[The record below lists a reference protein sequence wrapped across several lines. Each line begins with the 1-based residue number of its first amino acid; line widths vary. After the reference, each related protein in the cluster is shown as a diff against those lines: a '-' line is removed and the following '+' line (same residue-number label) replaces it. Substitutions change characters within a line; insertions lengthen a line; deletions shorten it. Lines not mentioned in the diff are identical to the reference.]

1 VKILVTGGAGFIG
14 SNFIH
19 LFLGSAKFKE
29 SQLFL
34 LDALTYAGNE
44 KTLKELLID
53 ERIKFIKG
61 NICDS
66 ELVGN
71 LTKEVDVVVNFA
83 AESHVDRSI
92 ALPNEFIES
101 NILGTHN
108 LLFHSMKNN
117 IKKFIQVSTD
127 EVYGS
132 IENGS
137 WDETKPLEPNSPYSA
152 SKASADL
159 IARSYF
165 QTYHFPV
172 IITRCSNNF
181 GPYQNLEK
189 FIPKSI
195 TSALNGKPI
204 EIYGNGANIRD
215 WIHVS
220 DHCRA
225 LLLLIDVGIAGEVYN
240 IGSGNELSN
249 LDLAK
254 IISSLMNLPETD
266 LKFVADRKGHD
277 QRYSVNYSKIEKL
290 GFKPAG
296 DFNKLLGETIAW
308 YKSNPNWWSQQN

>member
-19 LFLGSAKFKE
+19 LFLESAKFKE

-34 LDALTYAGNE
+34 LDAMTYAGNE

-117 IKKFIQVSTD
+117 VKKFIQVSTD

-159 IARSYF
+159 VARSYF

-195 TSALNGKPI
+195 TSALNGNPI
-204 EIYGNGANIRD
+204 EIYGNGSNIRD

-249 LDLAK
+249 LDLAQK
-254 IISSLMNLPETD
+254 ILSLMNLPEAN
-266 LKFVADRKGHD
+266 LKFITDRKGHD

-290 GFKPAG
+290 GFKPVK
-296 DFNKLLGETIAW
+296 DFNRLLSETIVW

>member
-19 LFLGSAKFKE
+19 LFLESAKFKE

-34 LDALTYAGNE
+34 LDAMTYAGNE
-44 KTLKELLID
+44 KTLRELLID

-117 IKKFIQVSTD
+117 VKKFIQVSTD

-132 IENGS
+132 IEHGS

-159 IARSYF
+159 VARSYF

-195 TSALNGKPI
+195 TSALSGNPI
-204 EIYGNGANIRD
+204 EIYGNGTNIRD

-225 LLLLIDVGIAGEVYN
+225 LLLLIDVGTAGEVYN

-249 LDLAK
+249 LDLAQK
-254 IISSLMNLPETD
+254 ILSLMNLPEAN
-266 LKFVADRKGHD
+266 LKFITDRKGHD

-290 GFKPAG
+290 GFQPVK
-296 DFNKLLGETIAW
+296 DFNRLLSETIVW

>member
-1 VKILVTGGAGFIG
+1 MKILVTGGAGFIG

-19 LFLGSAKFKE
+19 LFLKSAKFKE

-34 LDALTYAGNE
+34 LDAMTYAGNE
-44 KTLKELLID
+44 KTLRELLIN
-53 ERIKFIKG
+53 ERVKFIKG

-108 LLFHSMKNN
+108 LLFNSMKNN
-117 IKKFIQVSTD
+117 VKKFIQVSTD

-132 IENGS
+132 IEIGS
-137 WDETKPLEPNSPYSA
+137 WDETEPLEPNSPYSA

-165 QTYHFPV
+165 KTYHFPV

-195 TSALNGKPI
+195 TSGLNGKPI
-204 EIYGNGANIRD
+204 EIYGSGTNIRD

-254 IISSLMNLPETD
+254 IISNLMNLPETD
-266 LKFVADRKGHD
+266 LQFIADRKGHD

-290 GFKPAG
+290 GFEPAR
-296 DFNKLLGETIAW
+296 DFNKQLGETIEW

>member
-34 LDALTYAGNE
+34 LDAMTYAGNE

-117 IKKFIQVSTD
+117 VKKFIQVSTD

-132 IENGS
+132 IEHGS

-159 IARSYF
+159 VARSYF

-195 TSALNGKPI
+195 TSALNGNPI
-204 EIYGNGANIRD
+204 EIYGNGTNIRD
-215 WIHVS
+215 WIHVL

-225 LLLLIDVGIAGEVYN
+225 LLLLIEVGIAGEVYN

-249 LDLAK
+249 LDLAQK
-254 IISSLMNLPETD
+254 ILSLMNLPEAN
-266 LKFVADRKGHD
+266 LKFITDRKGHD

-290 GFKPAG
+290 GFQPVR
-296 DFNKLLGETIAW
+296 DFNRLLIETIAW

>member
-1 VKILVTGGAGFIG
+1 MKILVTGGAGFIG
-14 SNFIH
+14 SNFIRI
-19 LFLGSAKFKE
+19 FLESAKFKE
-29 SQLFL
+29 SQLLL
-34 LDALTYAGNE
+34 LDAMTYAGNE
-44 KTLKELLID
+44 KTLNELLINK
-53 ERIKFIKG
+53 RVNFIKG
-61 NICDS
+61 NICDP
-66 ELVGN
+66 ELVSRA
-71 LTKEVDVVVNFA
+71 TKEADVVVNFA

-101 NILGTHN
+101 NILGAHN
-108 LLFHSMKNN
+108 LLFYSMKNN

-137 WDETKPLEPNSPYSA
+137 WDETKSLEPNSPYSA

-172 IITRCSNNF
+172 IITRSSNNF
-181 GPYQNLEK
+181 GPYQNIEK

-195 TSALNGKPI
+195 TSALNGNPI
-204 EIYGNGANIRD
+204 EIYGNGTNIRD

-225 LLLLIDVGIAGEVYN
+225 LLLLIDVGVAGQIYN
-240 IGSGNELSN
+240 IGSGDELSN

-254 IISSLMNLPETD
+254 KILKLMNLPQTD
-266 LKFVADRKGHD
+266 FQFIADRKGHD
-277 QRYSVNYSKIEKL
+277 QRYSVDYSKIEKL
-290 GFKPAG
+290 GFKPLR
-296 DFNKLLGETIAW
+296 DFDTLLGETIEW
-308 YKSNPNWWSQQN
+308 YVSNPNWWSNKN

>member
-19 LFLGSAKFKE
+19 LFLESAKFKE
-29 SQLFL
+29 SQLYL
-34 LDALTYAGNE
+34 LDAMTYAGNE

-117 IKKFIQVSTD
+117 VKKFIQVSTD

-132 IENGS
+132 IGHGS

-159 IARSYF
+159 VARSYF

-195 TSALNGKPI
+195 TSALNGNPI
-204 EIYGNGANIRD
+204 EIYGNGTNIRD

-225 LLLLIDVGIAGEVYN
+225 LLLLIDAGIAGEVYN

-249 LDLAK
+249 LHLAQK
-254 IISSLMNLPETD
+254 ILSLMNLPEVN
-266 LKFVADRKGHD
+266 LKFITDRKGHD

-290 GFKPAG
+290 GFQPVK
-296 DFNKLLGETIAW
+296 DFNRLLSDTIVW

>member
-1 VKILVTGGAGFIG
+1 L
-14 SNFIH
+14 
-19 LFLGSAKFKE
+19 
-29 SQLFL
+29 
-34 LDALTYAGNE
+34 
-44 KTLKELLID
+44 
-53 ERIKFIKG
+53 
-61 NICDS
+61 
-66 ELVGN
+66 
-71 LTKEVDVVVNFA
+71 VVNFA

-117 IKKFIQVSTD
+117 VKKFIQVSTD

-132 IENGS
+132 IVNGS

-165 QTYHFPV
+165 QTYNFPV

-204 EIYGNGANIRD
+204 EIYGNGTNIRD

-254 IISSLMNLPETD
+254 IISNLMNLPETD

-290 GFKPAG
+290 GFKPAR
-296 DFNKLLGETIAW
+296 DLHKLLGATIEW
-308 YKSNPNWWSQQN
+308 YKSNSNWWSQQN

>member
-19 LFLGSAKFKE
+19 LFLESAKFKE

-34 LDALTYAGNE
+34 LDAMTYAGNE

-117 IKKFIQVSTD
+117 VKKFIQVSTD

-132 IENGS
+132 IEHGS

-159 IARSYF
+159 VARSYF

-195 TSALNGKPI
+195 TSALNGNPI
-204 EIYGNGANIRD
+204 EIYGNGTNIRD
-215 WIHVS
+215 WIHVL

-225 LLLLIDVGIAGEVYN
+225 LLLLIEVGIAGEVYN

-249 LDLAK
+249 LDLAQK
-254 IISSLMNLPETD
+254 ILSLMNLPD
-266 LKFVADRKGHD
+266 ANLKFITDRKGHD

-290 GFKPAG
+290 GFQPVK
-296 DFNKLLGETIAW
+296 DFNRLLSETIVW

>member
-19 LFLGSAKFKE
+19 LFLESAKFKE

-34 LDALTYAGNE
+34 LDAMTYAGNE

-92 ALPNEFIES
+92 ASPNEFIES

-108 LLFHSMKNN
+108 LLFYSMKNN
-117 IKKFIQVSTD
+117 VKKFIQVSTD

-132 IENGS
+132 IEHGS

-159 IARSYF
+159 VARSYF

-195 TSALNGKPI
+195 TSALNGNPI
-204 EIYGNGANIRD
+204 EIYGNGTNIRD

-249 LDLAK
+249 LDLAQK
-254 IISSLMNLPETD
+254 ILSLMNLPEAN
-266 LKFVADRKGHD
+266 LKFITDRKGHD

-290 GFKPAG
+290 GFQPVK
-296 DFNKLLGETIAW
+296 DFNRLLSETIVW

>member
-14 SNFIH
+14 SNFVR
-19 LFLGSAKFKE
+19 LLLESTKFKE
-29 SQLFL
+29 SQLLL
-34 LDALTYAGNE
+34 LDAMTYAGNE
-44 KTLKELLID
+44 KTLKELLIN

-66 ELVGN
+66 ELVSN
-71 LTKEVDVVVNFA
+71 STKEVDVVVNFA

-117 IKKFIQVSTD
+117 VKKFIQVSTD

-132 IENGS
+132 IVNGS

-165 QTYHFPV
+165 QTYNFPV

-195 TSALNGKPI
+195 TSALNGGPI
-204 EIYGNGANIRD
+204 EIYGNGTNIRD

-254 IISSLMNLPETD
+254 IISNLMNLPETD

-290 GFKPAG
+290 GFKPAR
-296 DFNKLLGETIAW
+296 DFHKLLGATIEW
-308 YKSNPNWWSQQN
+308 YKSNSNWWSQQN